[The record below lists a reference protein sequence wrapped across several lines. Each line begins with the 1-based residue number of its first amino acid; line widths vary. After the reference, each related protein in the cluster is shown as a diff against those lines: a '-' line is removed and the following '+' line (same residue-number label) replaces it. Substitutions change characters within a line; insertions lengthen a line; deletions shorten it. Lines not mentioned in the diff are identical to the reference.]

1 MSSPD
6 PAPASAAQRVER
18 CLQAVSEHNGLLKAL
33 NAVDAEGARRQSSNQ
48 GGQVVAVKDNIDVAG
63 LPCTAGSRFF
73 ADRVAEGDAA
83 CIGRLRGAAGIV
95 IGKANLHEFAFGGT
109 TQNPHLG
116 GCRNPWGTDRIPG
129 GSSGGSAAAAA
140 AGMCEAALG
149 TDTGGS
155 VRIPAAFCGLV
166 GLRPTPGRISNR
178 GAFPISPRFDTI
190 GPMARTARAAQTLY
204 RAIAGHD
211 PSDPDSVDRPVE
223 TWDGDPLR
231 GATIG
236 LPTTYFF
243 DDVEPDVASGV
254 EAAVGVLAQLGAA
267 IQSVAVAGADEA
279 HNTMDSVIRADAF
292 ALHKERLATQPLLF
306 GADVLER
313 LRLGE
318 GTTPAQYKTGL
329 DACDRW
335 REHVAALFEDVD
347 FILTPTVGCTA
358 PPIVAPGTTTTRTH
372 RLTRMTFVWSFSQTP
387 AISIPC
393 GFSEAGLPIGLQL
406 VGRPWSEARLLAAAE
421 AYQAVTDHHLR
432 RPAPGAR
439 P

>member
-1 MSSPD
+1 MSSSD
-6 PAPASAAQRVER
+6 PAPARAEERVEL
-18 CLQAVSEHNGLLKAL
+18 CLEAVSAHNGRLKAL
-33 NAVDAEGARRQSSNQ
+33 TTVDAAGARRQAKSVD
-48 GGQVVAVKDNIDVAG
+48 GQVVAVKDNIDVAG
-63 LPCTAGSRFF
+63 LASTAGSRFF
-73 ADRVAEGDAA
+73 IDRIADRDAA
-83 CIGRLRGAAGIV
+83 CIERLRRTGGIV

-116 GCRNPWGTDRIPG
+116 RCLNPWNTDRIPG

-190 GPMARTARAAQTLY
+190 GPLARTARAAQTLY
-204 RAIAGHD
+204 SAVAGHD
-211 PSDPDSVDRPVE
+211 PSDPGSVDRPVDV
-223 TWDGDPLR
+223 WAGDPLR

-236 LPTTYFF
+236 MPTGYFF
-243 DDVEPDVASGV
+243 DEVEPDVA
-254 EAAVGVLAQLGAA
+254 AAVRSAGAVMVQLGAA
-267 IQSVAVAGADEA
+267 IQPVAIAGAGEA

-292 ALHKERLATQPLLF
+292 ELHKERLATSPQLF
-306 GADVLER
+306 GAEVLER

-318 GTTPAQYKTGL
+318 ATTSAEYESGL
-329 DACDRW
+329 DACRRW
-335 REHVAALFEDVD
+335 RRAVAALFDDVD

-358 PPIVAPGTTTTRTH
+358 PPIAAPGTTTTRTH
-372 RLTRMTFVWSFSQTP
+372 RLTRMTFVWSFSETP

-393 GFSEAGLPIGLQL
+393 GFSEAGLPIGMQL
-406 VGRPWSEARLLAAAE
+406 IGRPWSEARLLAAAE

-432 RPAPGAR
+432 RPAAGAR